1 MEQEQTLPEETSLP
15 EEVEQE
21 EVEQDVTAESEGEES
36 TDKVDQTEPED
47 DSEEIE
53 FNSKAYKLP
62 REIASAVKD
71 MQKDYT
77 VKTQAVAE
85 QRKAFEAQAQF
96 HQENIREVAQLEAV
110 NSSLAEFAQ
119 VDWMT
124 VSQQDPAMFQ
134 QLSAQQKQLEE
145 KRNQLAGNLNAK
157 YQKSTQDRQLQ
168 EAKLAEESESE
179 IKRIIKDWSPELDS
193 KLQRFATDRYGFPRD
208 SVGEYKKDPKV
219 AKLLHDAYVGQ
230 QIIQKQMNNKPK
242 VAQANTAQTLS
253 GSNSKTS
260 KNPAEMSDAEYAK
273 WRKKGYS

>member
-1 MEQEQTLPEETSLP
+1 MDQEQTLPEDTSLP
-15 EEVEQE
+15 EETEQE
-21 EVEQDVTAESEGEES
+21 EVDQDVTAESEGEES
-36 TDKVDQTEPED
+36 TDEVDQTEPED

-85 QRKAFEAQAQF
+85 QRKAFEAHAQF
-96 HQENIREVAQLEAV
+96 HQENIREVAQLEAI
-110 NSSLAEFAQ
+110 NSSLAEFGQ
-119 VDWMT
+119 VDWMI

-134 QLSAQQKQLEE
+134 QLIAQQKQLEE
-145 KRNQLAGNLNAK
+145 KRNQLAMNLNAK

-179 IKRIIKDWSPELDS
+179 IKRIIKDWSPDLDS

>member
-1 MEQEQTLPEETSLP
+1 M
-15 EEVEQE
+15 
-21 EVEQDVTAESEGEES
+21 
-36 TDKVDQTEPED
+36 
-47 DSEEIE
+47 
-53 FNSKAYKLP
+53 
-62 REIASAVKD
+62 
-71 MQKDYT
+71 
-77 VKTQAVAE
+77 
-85 QRKAFEAQAQF
+85 
-96 HQENIREVAQLEAV
+96 
-110 NSSLAEFAQ
+110 
-119 VDWMT
+119 
-124 VSQQDPAMFQ
+124 
-134 QLSAQQKQLEE
+134 
-145 KRNQLAGNLNAK
+145 NLNAK

-179 IKRIIKDWSPELDS
+179 IKRIIKDWSPDLDS

>member
-36 TDKVDQTEPED
+36 TDEVDQTEPED

-85 QRKAFEAQAQF
+85 QRKAFEAHAQF
-96 HQENIREVAQLEAV
+96 HQENIREVAQLEAI
-110 NSSLAEFAQ
+110 NSSLAEFGQ
-119 VDWMT
+119 VDWMI

-134 QLSAQQKQLEE
+134 QLIAQQKQLEE
-145 KRNQLAGNLNAK
+145 KRNQLAMNLNAK

-179 IKRIIKDWSPELDS
+179 IKRIIKDWSPDLDS

>member
-1 MEQEQTLPEETSLP
+1 MDQEQTLPEDTSLP
-15 EEVEQE
+15 EETEQE
-21 EVEQDVTAESEGEES
+21 EVEQDVTAESEGDES
-36 TDKVDQTEPED
+36 QDQTEPED

-134 QLSAQQKQLEE
+134 QLSAQHKQLEAR
-145 KRNQLAGNLNAK
+145 RNELASNLNAK

-168 EAKLAEESESE
+168 EAKLAEESETE
-179 IKRIIKDWSPELDS
+179 IKRIIKDWSPDLDS
-193 KLQRFATDRYGFPRD
+193 KLQRFASDRYGFPRE
-208 SVGEYKKDPKV
+208 SIGEYKKDPKV

-230 QIIQKQMNNKPK
+230 QIIQKQMNKPK
-242 VAQANTAQTLS
+242 PVQDAKPVTNLS
-253 GSNSKTS
+253 AKATS
-260 KNPAEMSDAEYAK
+260 VGKNPATMSPEQYAK
-273 WRKKGYS
+273 WRRNGYK

>member
-1 MEQEQTLPEETSLP
+1 MDQEQTLPEDTSLP
-15 EEVEQE
+15 EETEQE
-21 EVEQDVTAESEGEES
+21 EVDQDVTAESEGEES
-36 TDKVDQTEPED
+36 TDEVDQTEPED

-85 QRKAFEAQAQF
+85 QRKAFEAHAQF
-96 HQENIREVAQLEAV
+96 HQENIREVAQLEALR
-110 NSSLAEFAQ
+110 SSLAEFSQ
-119 VDWMT
+119 VDWVA
-124 VSQQDPAMFQ
+124 VSMQDRTMYE
-134 QLSAQQKQLEE
+134 QLTAQEKQLQTKFNEV
-145 KRNQLAGNLNAK
+145 AK
-157 YQKSTQDRQLQ
+157 SLDAKFQKSTQDRQLQ

-179 IKRIIKDWSPELDS
+179 IKRIIKDWSPDLDS